1 MTEKEL
7 RDSIMVLMLKY
18 RDKVNVGINSFCLE
32 NKIQFSSEEQKER
45 IFHYFQEIRYIRAQ
59 FFLGG
64 DGIFTITSSGID
76 YAESLKEKAKS
87 DNLKNEENNS
97 NKDNKIDSDK
107 INNQTD
113 ENRKD
118 IHSLLFKE
126 SYTVIEN
133 HKRIKD
139 NTLDPCFGVD
149 ELARCFVNLID
160 SASNSDLNNVCMIG
174 IFAPWGRGKTY
185 FFNRVKDFIEKRS
198 QSASIQYDV
207 VEFNAWKYQETP
219 AIWAYLYEM
228 LYKSRYKLRYKS
240 RYKLIYE
247 LRSWRH
253 RTGYTI
259 KRNWKSIICNI
270 FIALIPIIITLA
282 LYLIKKIES
291 VWGGVAIGTSVFGLI
306 IYWLQKNYNSAIS
319 FMRKYTKKISFANE
333 LGVQAE
339 IEKEITS
346 LLKSWIHEKSID
358 KKKVL
363 LYVDD
368 IDRCSETKMISIL
381 ESLRTV
387 LENESIRKRLII
399 ICSID
404 PEKIIKGIEYK
415 YRELYKD
422 EDLHNIAIDQMDK
435 IFLTGIALPPL
446 DHTQL
451 EEFVAKLTQSE
462 NKTNPVQQSESP
474 YNLNRSK
481 GKDTPINEEDTINL
495 VLDDSEIEKELTKLI
510 ESNLIVLTPRKI
522 RVIYYRILLAS
533 NIISINKDVKIRSNI
548 IKDIFDLSIGMN
560 KDVKE
565 KEALTDVINM
575 VVPYHGKNDAETND

>member
-1 MTEKEL
+1 
-7 RDSIMVLMLKY
+7 MLKY
-18 RDKVNVGINSFCLE
+18 RDENQISIDTFCSE
-32 NKIQFSSEEQKER
+32 NNLQFSSGRQRER
-45 IFHYFQEIRYIRAQ
+45 IFQRLRELGYINAQ
-59 FFLGG
+59 FFTNG
-64 DGIFTITSSGID
+64 DGRFTITSSGID

-87 DNLKNEENNS
+87 DNLKNEENDS
-97 NKDNKIDSDK
+97 NKGNKIDSDK

-160 SASNSDLNNVCMIG
+160 SASNSDLNNVCMVG

-185 FFNRVKDFIEKRS
+185 FFNRVKNFIEKRS
-198 QSASIQYDV
+198 QSASIHYDV

-228 LYKSRYKLRYKS
+228 LYKSR
-240 RYKLIYE
+240 
-247 LRSWRH
+247 SWRN

-259 KRNWKSIICNI
+259 KHNWKSIIYNI
-270 FIALIPIIITLA
+270 FIALIPIIIA
-282 LYLIKKIES
+282 LVAYSTKRNES
-291 VWGGVAIGTSVFGLI
+291 VWKILSIGGTSVFGLI

-346 LLKSWIHEKSID
+346 LLKSWIHKKLVD

-435 IFLTGIALPPL
+435 IFLTCIALP
-446 DHTQL
+446 D
-451 EEFVAKLTQSE
+451 
-462 NKTNPVQQSESP
+462 
-474 YNLNRSK
+474 
-481 GKDTPINEEDTINL
+481 
-495 VLDDSEIEKELTKLI
+495 
-510 ESNLIVLTPRKI
+510 RK
-522 RVIYYRILLAS
+522 S
-533 NIISINKDVKIRSNI
+533 
-548 IKDIFDLSIGMN
+548 
-560 KDVKE
+560 
-565 KEALTDVINM
+565 
-575 VVPYHGKNDAETND
+575 VV